1 MGTRLDWDTDGRDWP
16 HREASQFV
24 TTIALRWHVQV
35 FLHPQQDAPRLLL
48 LHGTGAS
55 THSWRDLI
63 PILQTHYTVVAID
76 LPAHGFSG
84 MPRSGPSSHW
94 FSLAG
99 MAQAVAQLLKTMEFA
114 PDWVIGH
121 SAGAALAVRMHIDGH
136 LDPLQGVIGLNGA
149 LAPLDGLA
157 GQVFSPLA
165 KLLTLAPLVPEVFSW
180 RAATPSVL
188 GRLIDGTGSRLDA
201 RGVALYRRLVASPG
215 HVAGALGMMANWDLQ
230 TLWRDLPTLRVP
242 LHLVVGA
249 NDLIVRPSTARR
261 VAALPGLSAPVT
273 VAELTGLGHLAHE
286 ENPSLV
292 VDSIRA
298 FISSAIRS

>member
-16 HREASQFV
+16 HRESSQFV

-35 FLHPQQDAPRLLL
+35 FSHSQPDAPKLLL

-63 PILQTHYTVVAID
+63 PLLQTHYTVVAID

-99 MAQAVAQLLKTMEFA
+99 MAQAVAQLLKAIGFA

-121 SAGAALAVRMHIDGH
+121 SAGAALAVRMQIDGH
-136 LDPLQGVIGLNGA
+136 LSPLQGIIGLNGA

-165 KLLTLAPLVPEVFSW
+165 KLLTLAPLVPEVFAW

-188 GRLIDGTGSRLDA
+188 GRLIDGTGSKLDA
-201 RGVALYRRLVASPG
+201 RGVDLYRRLVASPG

-230 TLWRDLPTLRVP
+230 TLWRDLPSLGAP
-242 LHLVVGA
+242 LNLVVGV
-249 NDLIVRPSTARR
+249 NDLIVPAATARR
-261 VAALPGLSAPVT
+261 VAALPGFSRPVT
-273 VAELTGLGHLAHE
+273 IAELQGLGHLAHE
-286 ENPSLV
+286 ENPLLV
-292 VDSIRA
+292 ADTVNA
-298 FISSAIRS
+298 LISPVVSN

>member
-1 MGTRLDWDTDGRDWP
+1 MATRLDWDTDGRGWP
-16 HREASQFV
+16 HRDASQFV

-35 FLHPQQDAPRLLL
+35 FSHSQQDAPKLLL

-63 PILQTHYTVVAID
+63 PALQSHYTVVAVD

-99 MAQAVAQLLKTMEFA
+99 MAQAIAQLLKTMEFT

-121 SAGAALAVRMHIDGH
+121 SAGAALAVRMQLDGH
-136 LDPLQGVIGLNGA
+136 LRPLQGIIGLNGA
-149 LAPLDGLA
+149 LTPLDGLA

-165 KLLTLAPLVPEVFSW
+165 KLLTLAPLVPEVFAW

-188 GRLIDGTGSRLDA
+188 GRLIDGTGSQLDA
-201 RGVALYRRLVASPG
+201 HGVDLYRRLVASPG
-215 HVAGALGMMANWDLQ
+215 HVSGALGMMANWDLQ
-230 TLWRDLPTLRVP
+230 TLWRDLPSLGVP
-242 LHLVVGA
+242 LHLVVGT
-249 NDLIVRPSTARR
+249 NDLIVPAATAKR
-261 VAALPGLSAPVT
+261 VAARPELAVPVT
-273 VAELTGLGHLAHE
+273 VVDLPGLGHLAHE
-286 ENPSLV
+286 EKPSLV
-292 VDSIRA
+292 ADTVKA
-298 FISSAIRS
+298 FISPAACS